1 MYQPKPAPP
10 GNDPV
15 ALGMWVQG
23 EFDAVAQASRDAVDA
38 ISLNVL
44 YAAPKKPRPG
54 MIVCAD
60 GVHWQPLGA
69 GGGYFGYFGGAWVK
83 LNN

>member
-1 MYQPKPAPP
+1 MYQPKPFPP
-10 GNDPV
+10 VSSIADLARHV
-15 ALGMWVQG
+15 DSELH
-23 EFDAVAQASRDAVDA
+23 AVAQAEHDLADSMQLTV
-38 ISLNVL
+38 LN
-44 YAAPKKPRPG
+44 AAPKKPRAG